1 MGITIHIH
9 DNEKLTPNARFTWP
23 LNETGG
29 DEYRENRMRVTLGG
43 CDLSL
48 SMPQAIALADAILDA
63 TCTRLAGIAALNDRV
78 PRPQGSAVLE
88 ASNG

>member
-1 MGITIHIH
+1 MNITIHIYN
-9 DNEKLTPNARFTWP
+9 DEKLTINARFTWP

-29 DEYRENRMRVTLGG
+29 DEYRQNRMRVTLEGF
-43 CDLSL
+43 DLSL

-63 TCTRLAGIAALNDRV
+63 AHTRRAEIAALNDRV
-78 PRPQGSAVLE
+78 SRPQGSAVLD

>member
-1 MGITIHIH
+1 MDITIHTR
-9 DNEKLTPNARFTWP
+9 DSEDLTINARFVWP

-29 DEYRENRMRVTLGG
+29 DKYRQNRMRVTLGG
-43 CDLSL
+43 FDLSL

-63 TCTRLAGIAALNDRV
+63 AHTRRAEIAALNDRV

>member
-1 MGITIHIH
+1 MDITINIH
-9 DNEKLTPNARFTWP
+9 DHEKLTANARFVWP

-48 SMPQAIALADAILDA
+48 GMPQAIALADAILDA
-63 TCTRLAGIAALNDRV
+63 ACTRLAGIAALNDRV
-78 PRPQGSAVLE
+78 SPPQGSEVLD

>member
-1 MGITIHIH
+1 MDITIHIH
-9 DNEKLTPNARFTWP
+9 DNEKLTVNARFIWP

-43 CDLSL
+43 FDLSL
-48 SMPQAIALADAILDA
+48 SMPQAIALADTILDA
-63 TCTRLAGIAALNDRV
+63 AHARRAEIAALNDRV
-78 PRPQGSAVLE
+78 SRPQGSEVLD